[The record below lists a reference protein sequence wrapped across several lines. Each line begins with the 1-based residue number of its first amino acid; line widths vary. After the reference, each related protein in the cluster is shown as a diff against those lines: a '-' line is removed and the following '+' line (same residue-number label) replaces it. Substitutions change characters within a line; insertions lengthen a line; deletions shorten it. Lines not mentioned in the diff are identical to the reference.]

1 MAAAGPVRYPI
12 HVDGETAEVGDAEE
26 LAVVLDVLN
35 GRRDRH
41 VLAQLRPHLPRIVR
55 KPSDLPL
62 LMRTLA
68 PNDQIFL
75 IEAMGDSLADALQTA
90 RHLREL
96 LATIAEPDVKSTL
109 IGALDGEG
117 LRKLIV
123 TARDLSG
130 ALEWTYAQCSLRLLE
145 LLGDEYLR
153 RLIRHGDDL
162 AYALNA
168 LADES
173 QSALLASIGWARVPE
188 LTRDARDLALLL
200 RAVPP
205 TISQTLLDQY
215 DRRQLVEIIGDRS
228 AWTYLYN
235 RIKPDEAAQLLR
247 KLGAE
252 DAL

>member
-1 MAAAGPVRYPI
+1 MAAAGRVRYPI
-12 HVDGETAEVGDAEE
+12 HVDGETVEVGDAEE

-35 GRRDRH
+35 GRRDRD

-68 PNDQIFL
+68 RDDQIFL
-75 IEAMGDSLADALQTA
+75 IEAMRDSLADALQTA

-96 LATIAEPDVKSTL
+96 LATIAEHDVKSTL
-109 IGALDGEG
+109 IEALDGEG

-145 LLGDEYLR
+145 LLGDDYLR

-162 AYALNA
+162 AFALNA

-205 TISQTLLDQY
+205 SISVTLLDQY

-235 RIKPDEAAQLLR
+235 RINADEAVQLLR
-247 KLGAE
+247 KLGAN